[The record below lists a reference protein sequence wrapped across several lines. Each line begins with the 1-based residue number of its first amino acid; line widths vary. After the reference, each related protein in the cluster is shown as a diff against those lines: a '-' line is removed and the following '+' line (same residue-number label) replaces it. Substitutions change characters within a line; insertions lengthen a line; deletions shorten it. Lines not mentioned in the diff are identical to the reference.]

1 MPRCCRMRRVP
12 GAMGAAAA
20 RDRLPCSAARLARRA
35 CPRHGAGQRIT
46 TRCHARERVAR
57 ELQRLTGVR
66 HRMHDI
72 VNTAACRCRHRSS
85 MTCAPRSA
93 AAKAH
98 MQGAHVRAYKGRG
111 QALVQSPDR
120 LAGERQRTCSKA
132 CWRARNPANAALAR
146 ASRSPPTLPGAP
158 ARCGRA
164 TGAGPQPCASG
175 PRRLLCAGALIWEP
189 AYFATLPP
197 LPLTGAEAALHACPS
212 FELRLGAAA
221 ESCTGLLARV
231 TPCRAGPPSPST
243 SPGGSACGGH
253 TGSAAARRMPVAVA
267 AATGADTGALRT
279 PFRPAA
285 AEAQPGSGRG
295 PARRGAAARRAA
307 AAP

>member
-189 AYFATLPP
+189 A
-197 LPLTGAEAALHACPS
+197 
-212 FELRLGAAA
+212 
-221 ESCTGLLARV
+221 
-231 TPCRAGPPSPST
+231 
-243 SPGGSACGGH
+243 
-253 TGSAAARRMPVAVA
+253 
-267 AATGADTGALRT
+267 
-279 PFRPAA
+279 
-285 AEAQPGSGRG
+285 
-295 PARRGAAARRAA
+295 
-307 AAP
+307 